1 MPDLPP
7 DAPNILTIHLEITQ
21 YPMLARH
28 IRHRMREELYRRG
41 VVAPDRF
48 EHEVREKAVLSQRR
62 EGLTDPIVEEA
73 APQWEE
79 RLRKMRNHL
88 TEFYFAYNL
97 PLSLFHQIIEE
108 VLAKRGGRKDDVAL
122 TFNPELAPADVLLK
136 QAERIENLPEDQ
148 LAPVRH
154 HLEEIIVVLT
164 KTMISD
170 QLGFVGVAK
179 AWFTVE
185 DFKFIQSRLI
195 GAGKIGGKAAGL
207 LLAWKILQ
215 KAAPDIA
222 QQVTLPDSY
231 FIGANVFYDFL
242 SLNHLEYN
250 QKYKSADQIR
260 AEYPEIRAAYERARF
275 PEPIADRLRD
285 VLRQVGKTPLI
296 VRSSSLLED
305 NFGTS
310 FAGKYASHFCPNQG
324 TPKENLR
331 DLTLAIRRTYASVSG
346 PDALFYRRHMGLIDY
361 DERMAILLQTVQ
373 GQTWRH
379 YLFPTL
385 AGVAFSFS
393 PVVWSPRLRREDG
406 FVRLVLGMGTRAVE
420 RVGEDYVRL
429 INLSHPMLRPEIEP
443 ATIRRYSQR
452 FLDLID
458 LEKNVFTTM
467 PFEQVLDRGYPPLF
481 WVASRDQGDAVLPMF
496 FVGSQTSGDRLVL
509 TFDNLL
515 QRSSFVPLM
524 KSILST
530 LSQQYHSPVDI
541 EFAISLTPDSLKPR
555 LTFHLLQCRPLSS
568 ARSEVS
574 RPVPTHLPESATV
587 FRASRMVPQ
596 GLVSQVEY
604 IVYVDPSF
612 YSQMANPVRRAQVAR
627 IIGRL
632 NKALEEHSFILMG
645 PGRWGSSNNQL
656 GVPVS
661 YADIYNARALVELA
675 LPKAGVTPDPSYGT
689 HFFQDLVEAHIFP
702 LAVYPEEPGDFLN
715 REFIEQAGNSL
726 AALLP
731 EDADYA
737 DCIKVI
743 CVPQECVGC
752 CLEIAM
758 DGEQALAYLSDGAQM
773 AAPEPPVAA
782 SQPLG
787 DEPQNPFYGW

>member
-41 VVAPDRF
+41 AVAPDRF
-48 EHEVREKAVLSQRR
+48 EQEVREKAVLSQRR
-62 EGLTDPIVEEA
+62 EGLTDPLVEEA

-97 PLSLFHQIIEE
+97 PLDLFHQIIEE
-108 VLAKRGGRKDDVAL
+108 VLAQRGGRRDDVAL
-122 TFNPELAPADVLLK
+122 SFNPELAPVDVLLK
-136 QAERIENLPEDQ
+136 HAERIEALPTDQ
-148 LAPVRH
+148 LARVRH

-215 KAAPDIA
+215 KAEPAVA
-222 QQVTLPDSY
+222 EQVTLPESY

-260 AEYPEIRAAYERARF
+260 AEYPEIRAAYEQARF

-285 VLRQVGKTPLI
+285 VLREVGKTPLI

-305 NFGTS
+305 NFGAS

-324 TPKENLR
+324 TLKENLR
-331 DLTLAIRRTYASVSG
+331 DLMLAIRRTYASVSS
-346 PDALFYRRHMGLIDY
+346 PDALFYRLHMGLIDY

-373 GQTWRH
+373 GQTYRH

-385 AGVAFSFS
+385 AGVAFSYS
-393 PVVWSPRLRREDG
+393 PVVWSPRFRREDG

-429 INLSHPMLRPEIEP
+429 INLSHPMLRPEIDP

-458 LEKNVFTTM
+458 LEKNTFTTV
-467 PFEQVLDRGYPPLF
+467 PFEQVLDRDYPPLF

-496 FVGSQTSGDRLVL
+496 SLGAASSRDRLVL
-509 TFDNLL
+509 TFDTLL
-515 QRSSFVPLM
+515 QRSSFVSLM
-524 KSILST
+524 KGVLST
-530 LSQQYHSPVDI
+530 LSQQYRSPVDI
-541 EFAISLTPDSLKPR
+541 EFAISLTLDASKPR
-555 LTFHLLQCRPLSS
+555 LTFHLLQCRPQSS
-568 ARSEVS
+568 ARSEAS
-574 RPVPTHLPESATV
+574 RPVPTNLPKSAQV
-587 FRASRMVPQ
+587 FLASRMVPQ
-596 GLVSQVEY
+596 GQVSQVEY
-604 IVYVDPSF
+604 IVYVDPSA
-612 YSQMANPVRRAQVAR
+612 YSQMADPVRRVQVAR

-632 NKALEEHSFILMG
+632 NKALEEHPFILMG
-645 PGRWGSSNNQL
+645 PGRWGSSNTLL

-661 YADIYNARALVELA
+661 YADIYNARALVEVA
-675 LPKAGVTPDPSYGT
+675 LPNAGVTPDPSYGT

-731 EDADYA
+731 EDADYG
-737 DCIKVI
+737 DCVKVI
-743 CVPQECVGC
+743 CVPQEREGC
-752 CLEIAM
+752 HLDIAM
-758 DGEQALAYLSDGAQM
+758 DGEQALAYLSDGSQM
-773 AAPEPPVAA
+773 IVPEPPVAA

>member
-7 DAPNILTIHLEITQ
+7 EAPNILTIHLEITQ

-41 VVAPDRF
+41 VIVPDRF
-48 EHEVREKAVLSQRR
+48 EQEVREKAVLSQRR
-62 EGLTDPIVEEA
+62 EGLTDPLMEEA

-79 RLRKMRNHL
+79 RTRKMRNHL

-97 PLSLFHQIIEE
+97 PLGLFHQIVEE
-108 VLAKRGGRKDDVAL
+108 VLAKRGGRRDDVAL
-122 TFNPELAPADVLLK
+122 TFNPELAPVDVLLK
-136 QAERIENLPEDQ
+136 QAERIEALPEDQ
-148 LAPVRH
+148 LARVRH

-170 QLGFVGVAK
+170 QLGIVGVAK
-179 AWFTVE
+179 AWFDVK
-185 DFKFIQSRLI
+185 DFKYIQSRLI

-215 KAAPDIA
+215 KAAPVIA
-222 QQVTLPDSY
+222 EQVTLPDSY

-260 AEYPEIRAAYERARF
+260 AEYPEVRAAYEQARF

-285 VLRQVGKTPLI
+285 ILREVGKTPLI

-310 FAGKYASHFCPNQG
+310 FAGKYASNFCPNQG
-324 TPKENLR
+324 TLKENLR
-331 DLTLAIRRTYASVSG
+331 DLTLAIRRSYASVSS
-346 PDALFYRRHMGLIDY
+346 PDALFYRRRMGLIDY

-373 GQTWRH
+373 GQTYGH

-385 AGVAFSFS
+385 AGVAFSYS
-393 PVVWSPRLRREDG
+393 PVVWSPRLRREEG

-420 RVGEDYVRL
+420 RVSEDYVRL
-429 INLSHPMLRPEIEP
+429 INLSHPMLRPEIDP
-443 ATIRRYSQR
+443 VSIRRYSQR
-452 FLDLID
+452 FIDLID
-458 LEKNVFTTM
+458 LERNAFTTV
-467 PFEQVLDRGYPPLF
+467 PFEEVLDRDYPPLF

-496 FVGSQTSGDRLVL
+496 SVGTASSRDRLVL
-509 TFDNLL
+509 TFDTLL

-524 KSILST
+524 KGVLST

-541 EFAISLTPDSLKPR
+541 EFAISLTPDSSKPR

-568 ARSEVS
+568 ARTEAS
-574 RPVPTHLPESATV
+574 RPVPTYLPESAKV
-587 FRASRMVPQ
+587 FLASRMVPQ

-604 IVYVDPSF
+604 IIYVDPSV
-612 YSQMANPVRRAQVAR
+612 YSHTTDPVRRTQVAR

-632 NKALEEHSFILMG
+632 NKALEEHPFILMG
-645 PGRWGSSNNQL
+645 PGRWGSTNTLL

-675 LPKAGVTPDPSYGT
+675 IPKAGVTPEPSYGT

-715 REFIEQAGNSL
+715 REFIEQADNSL

-731 EDADYA
+731 GDADYH
-737 DCIKVI
+737 DCVKVI
-743 CVPQECVGC
+743 CVPQECEGC
-752 CLEIAM
+752 YLEIAM
-758 DGEQALAYLSDGAQM
+758 DGEQALAYLSDGSQM
-773 AAPEPPVAA
+773 VTPEPPVAT
-782 SQPLG
+782 SQSL